1 MNAVEEMFDL
11 HRVAGLL
18 GIDERTVWRRVA
30 DGTLRKPVRVGRA
43 VRWFE
48 SDIATY
54 QQKLRE
60 ERGDKR
66 NQL

>member
-11 HRVAGLL
+11 HKVAGLL

-30 DGTLRKPVRVGRA
+30 DETLPKPVRVGRA

-48 SDIATY
+48 SDIVTY
-54 QQKLRE
+54 QQKLRN

-66 NQL
+66 SHL